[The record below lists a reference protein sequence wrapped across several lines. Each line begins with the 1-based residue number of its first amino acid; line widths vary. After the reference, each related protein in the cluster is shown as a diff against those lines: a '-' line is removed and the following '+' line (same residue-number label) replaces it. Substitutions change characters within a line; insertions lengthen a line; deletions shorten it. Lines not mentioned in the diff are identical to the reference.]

1 MKAKEVAYTALF
13 VALTAVS
20 AQIAIPI
27 GSVPITLQVL
37 MVLLSG
43 FLLGSRLGFIA
54 QLLYVIM
61 GAVGFPVFANFSG
74 GIGVIYGPTGGYLL
88 AFPLAAF
95 IVGCAGERTRN
106 IWLYFAAALGGIGVI
121 YLLGWLRLGLFIGG
135 DFRKA
140 FMMGVLPFI
149 GVDLMKAGI
158 AVAIAE
164 RVKGSGVAVI

>member
-1 MKAKEVAYTALF
+1 MKAKDVAYTALF

-20 AQIAIPI
+20 AQIAIPV
-27 GSVPITLQVL
+27 GSVPVTLQVL

-43 FLLGSRLGFIA
+43 FLLGSRLGFLT
-54 QLLYVIM
+54 QFLYVVM
-61 GAVGFPVFANFSG
+61 GAVGFPVFASFRG
-74 GIGVIYGPTGGYLL
+74 GIEVIYGPTGGYLL

-95 IVGCAGERTRN
+95 IAGCAGERSRS
-106 IWLYFAAALGGIGVI
+106 IRLHFAAALGAIGII

-140 FMMGVLPFI
+140 FMIGVLPFI
-149 GVDLMKAGI
+149 GVDLVKAVV

-164 RVKGSGVAVI
+164 RVKRSGVI